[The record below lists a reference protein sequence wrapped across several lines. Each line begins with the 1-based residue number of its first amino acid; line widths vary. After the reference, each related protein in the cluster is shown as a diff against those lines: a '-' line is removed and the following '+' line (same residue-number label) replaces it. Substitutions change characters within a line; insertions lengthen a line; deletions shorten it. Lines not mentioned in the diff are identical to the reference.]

1 MRLRFLLIP
10 FAVLAVSLAFA
21 ACGDDD
27 DDDGGDDAPAATTA
41 PADGGDDGDDTGD
54 DDDGGDGDDDGGD
67 DGGNGGADSPFGSG
81 SAALTIGDESWA
93 FDGIFCAFSTEETQ
107 NDNVPFTISAF
118 TTSSTGARAQLDAS
132 IVDLSGA
139 AEMSAENLSVTLDDV
154 DDFQNPSV
162 SWSANTF
169 ELFGGSVPELEIDGK
184 NVTINAV
191 FDDGLTE
198 DEMEAIPG
206 TLVAN
211 CP

>member
-1 MRLRFLLIP
+1 
-10 FAVLAVSLAFA
+10 
-21 ACGDDD
+21 
-27 DDDGGDDAPAATTA
+27 
-41 PADGGDDGDDTGD
+41 
-54 DDDGGDGDDDGGD
+54 
-67 DGGNGGADSPFGSG
+67 
-81 SAALTIGDESWA
+81 
-93 FDGIFCAFSTEETQ
+93 
-107 NDNVPFTISAF
+107 
-118 TTSSTGARAQLDAS
+118 
-132 IVDLSGA
+132 
-139 AEMSAENLSVTLDDV
+139 VTLDDV
-154 DDFQNPSV
+154 EDFQNPSV